1 MRNKDFDAVLRLK
14 CIANGW
20 HIPVIV
26 FGCYF
31 ENERLQYCMVVL
43 RDCLGNVRATFCILN
58 TSELV
63 DIHSRLCEV
72 VCVLIE
78 SVGGFPSYNYVF
90 QVEKNVAH
98 LRKLFKLLFIRVLF
112 LIFPN
117 FSGHG
122 NY

>member
-20 HIPVIV
+20 HIPVII
-26 FGCYF
+26 FGTYY
-31 ENERLQYCMVVL
+31 EQERLQYAMVVL
-43 RDCLGNVRATFCILN
+43 RDSLGNVRNTICILN
-58 TSELV
+58 SSELV

-90 QVEKNVAH
+90 LVEKDVAH
-98 LRKLFKLLFIRVLF
+98 LCKFYFFYNFI
-112 LIFPN
+112 
-117 FSGHG
+117 
-122 NY
+122 YK